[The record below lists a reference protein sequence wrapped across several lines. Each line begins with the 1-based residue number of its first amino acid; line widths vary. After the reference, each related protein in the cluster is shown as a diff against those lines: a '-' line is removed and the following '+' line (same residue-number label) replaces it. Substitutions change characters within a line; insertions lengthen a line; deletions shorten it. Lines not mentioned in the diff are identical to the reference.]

1 MDIVIVGLGKV
12 GYRLAT
18 SLSNENNNITAVDT
32 DENVLKVAGDNLDI
46 MCLKGNAVSVS
57 TLIEAGVKNCDVLIS
72 VTESDEINMICCLM
86 GKKLGAKYTIA
97 RIRELYYKDEMPLL
111 IEELGLDMVINP
123 EEATAHD
130 IALKLMYEPASFVES
145 FSEKGADLVE
155 ILIDTKSIIAGKE
168 VSEIGELAP
177 NILIVSV
184 IRGRNVLIP
193 KGDFVLKT
201 GDFIYVLG
209 SKEDICQFV
218 KKTSRYE
225 GKKIK
230 TAMIIGGGKITNY
243 LCDFL
248 NNTDIRVKIIESNY
262 DIASSI
268 AQKVDKGIVIHGDG
282 TSEDLLLS
290 EELENMDAF
299 ISLTGYDENNL
310 MASLFAKEYGV
321 DKIITKV
328 SRLNYTHIIRR
339 LGLVSIVNPMLI
351 TSGRILKFIRMLT
364 PHDEA
369 SITNLHK
376 IIDDNAEIIEYRIG
390 EGFDFVNIPLKSLK
404 IDPHVL
410 VAVIKR
416 KDKIIIPKGEDYIA
430 EGDSII
436 VFSSAP
442 VDADLSSVFIKRRNE
457 FL

>member
-225 GKKIK
+225 GKK
-230 TAMIIGGGKITNY
+230 N
-243 LCDFL
+243 
-248 NNTDIRVKIIESNY
+248 
-262 DIASSI
+262 
-268 AQKVDKGIVIHGDG
+268 
-282 TSEDLLLS
+282 
-290 EELENMDAF
+290 
-299 ISLTGYDENNL
+299 
-310 MASLFAKEYGV
+310 
-321 DKIITKV
+321 
-328 SRLNYTHIIRR
+328 
-339 LGLVSIVNPMLI
+339 
-351 TSGRILKFIRMLT
+351 
-364 PHDEA
+364 
-369 SITNLHK
+369 
-376 IIDDNAEIIEYRIG
+376 
-390 EGFDFVNIPLKSLK
+390 
-404 IDPHVL
+404 
-410 VAVIKR
+410 
-416 KDKIIIPKGEDYIA
+416 
-430 EGDSII
+430 
-436 VFSSAP
+436 
-442 VDADLSSVFIKRRNE
+442 
-457 FL
+457 